1 MKLVIFAGGLGTRI
15 SEETDYVPKP
25 MVKILKNQYCGKL
38 LSIIQFLVFQN
49 L

>member
-15 SEETDYVPKP
+15 SKETDYVPKP
-25 MVKILKNQYCGKL
+25 MVKIEKNQYCGTL
-38 LSIIQFLVFQN
+38 LNIIQFLDFQN

>member
-15 SEETDYVPKP
+15 SEENDYVPKP
-25 MVKILKNQYCGKL
+25 MVKIRKNLFYVTL
-38 LSIIQFLVFQN
+38 LNIIQFLDFQN